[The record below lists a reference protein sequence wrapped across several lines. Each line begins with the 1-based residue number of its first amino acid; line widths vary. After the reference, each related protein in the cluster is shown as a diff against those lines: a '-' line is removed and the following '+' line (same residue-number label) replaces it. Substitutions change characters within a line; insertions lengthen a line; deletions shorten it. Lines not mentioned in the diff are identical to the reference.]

1 MGKNIPKGVFFV
13 TKRKTRILVITY
25 AAAAIAAL
33 GLYSFAVHGQ
43 LERHSYIARY
53 SSAQAFEQTVAATE
67 ALSMAMQK
75 SAYATDGAMC
85 SLICSEAY
93 ADALAA
99 ETAMSSLPFSTQ
111 ELEQL
116 SAFLNVAGDYAHCL
130 SYEAAAE
137 GFNEKQVRELS
148 SMGRRAEELAK
159 ALREMQGS
167 VNRGDII
174 MDSRVTEIANVGV
187 EDGDKLSGELLDYE
201 AQFDCGSTPDYD
213 GKYALCQESGGG
225 LRLTEEDMLRQAAEF
240 AGVSKEAL
248 KKEYDYEGGD
258 GRHCY
263 SAGEM
268 MICVSSAGVE
278 SMASTRLVSDISIS
292 EKEAQSAAES
302 FLQNHG
308 FENLAL
314 INTRSQGAVLRL
326 EFAGLEGDALYL
338 DNTLTVAVAMD
349 DGSIYAFNAADY
361 CADKTGAEFTVS
373 QEQAEEKLP
382 QSLKALEAR
391 KVILKSDGGK
401 ALPCYEF
408 SCSDKNRR
416 EVTIYVDAQTGIQ
429 RRINISGAT
438 VSA

>member
-1 MGKNIPKGVFFV
+1 MFTKGVFFV
-13 TKRKTRILVITY
+13 TKRKTKILVITY

-33 GLYSFAVHGQ
+33 GLYSFAVRGQ
-43 LERHSYIARY
+43 LDRHSYIARY

-67 ALSMAMQK
+67 ALSAAMQK

-130 SYEAAAE
+130 CYEAAAE
-137 GFNEKQVRELS
+137 GFTDKQVRELS
-148 SMGRRAEELAK
+148 SMGKKAAELSK
-159 ALREMQGS
+159 TLREMQGS
-167 VNRGDII
+167 VNRGDVI
-174 MDSRVTEIANVGV
+174 MDSRVRDIANVGV
-187 EDGDKLSGELLDYE
+187 EDGDRLSGQLLDYE
-201 AQFDCGSTPDYD
+201 AQFDCGNTPDYD
-213 GKYALCQESGGG
+213 GKYALCEKSDSG
-225 LRLTEEDMLRQAAEF
+225 LRLTEEDMLSQAASF
-240 AGVSKEAL
+240 AGVSKEEL
-248 KKEYDYEGGD
+248 KKEYDYEGSD

-263 SAGEM
+263 SAGDM

-278 SMASTRLVSDISIS
+278 SMASSRLVSDIVIS

-302 FLQNHG
+302 FLREHG
-308 FENLAL
+308 YENVTL
-314 INTRSQGAVLRL
+314 INTKGEGAVLRM
-326 EFAGLEGDALYL
+326 EFAGLEGDALCL

-373 QEQAEEKLP
+373 REQADEKLP
-382 QSLKALEAR
+382 QSLKTTEAR
-391 KVILKSDGGK
+391 KVILKSDGGN
-401 ALPCYEF
+401 AMPCYEF
-408 SCSDKNRR
+408 SCTDKNRR
-416 EVTIYVDAQTGIQ
+416 EVTIYVDAQTGVQ
-429 RRINISGAT
+429 RRINISEA
-438 VSA
+438 

>member
-1 MGKNIPKGVFFV
+1 M
-13 TKRKTRILVITY
+13 TKRKVRILVITY
-25 AAAAIAAL
+25 AAAAIMAL
-33 GLYSFAVHGQ
+33 GLYSFAVQGQ
-43 LERHSYIARY
+43 LERHSYIAKY

-67 ALSMAMQK
+67 ALSAAMQK

-85 SLICSEAY
+85 SLICSEVY

-116 SAFLNVAGDYAHCL
+116 SAFLNVAGDYAHSLCYDAASEGFSDEQVRQL
-130 SYEAAAE
+130 GSMSRKAAE
-137 GFNEKQVRELS
+137 LS
-148 SMGRRAEELAK
+148 K

-167 VNRGDII
+167 VNRGDVI
-174 MDSRVTEIANVGV
+174 MDSRVAEIANVGT
-187 EDGDKLSGELLDYE
+187 EQGSKLSGALLDYE
-201 AQFDCGSTPDYD
+201 AQFDGGSTPEYD
-213 GKYALCQESGGG
+213 GKYALSEKPGGG

-240 AGVSKEAL
+240 AGVSTGEL
-248 KKEYDYEGGD
+248 KKEYDYEGSD

-263 SAGEM
+263 SAGET

-278 SMASTRLVSDISIS
+278 SMASSRLVSDIAIS

-302 FLQNHG
+302 FLREHG
-308 FENLAL
+308 YENVTL
-314 INTRSQGAVLRL
+314 INSRGDGAVLRM
-326 EFAGLEGDALYL
+326 EFAGLEGDALCL

-361 CADKTGAEFTVS
+361 CADKTGAEFSVS

-382 QSLKALEAR
+382 KDLKTTETR
-391 KVILKSDGGK
+391 KVILKSDGGND
-401 ALPCYEF
+401 LPCYEF
-408 SCSDKNRR
+408 TCTDKNRR

-429 RRINISGAT
+429 RRISL
-438 VSA
+438 SAA

>member
-1 MGKNIPKGVFFV
+1 M
-13 TKRKTRILVITY
+13 TKRKTKILVITY
-25 AAAAIAAL
+25 AAAAIIAL
-33 GLYSFAVHGQ
+33 GLYSFAVQGQ

-67 ALSMAMQK
+67 ALSAAMQK
-75 SAYATDGAMC
+75 GAYATDGAMC
-85 SLICSEAY
+85 SLICSEVY

-116 SAFLNVAGDYAHCL
+116 SAFLNLAGDYAHCL
-130 SYEAAAE
+130 CYEAAAE
-137 GFNEKQVRELS
+137 GFTEKQVKELS
-148 SMGRRAEELAK
+148 SMGRKAEELSK

-167 VNRGDII
+167 VNRGDLI

-187 EDGDKLSGELLDYE
+187 PDGGKLSGELLNYE
-201 AQFDCGSTPDYD
+201 AQFDGGSAPDYD
-213 GKYALCQESGGG
+213 GKYAQSESARSEV
-225 LRLTEEDMLRQAAEF
+225 RLTEEDMLRQAAEF
-240 AGVSKEAL
+240 AGVSKEEL
-248 KKEYDYEGGD
+248 KKEYDYEGSD

-263 SAGEM
+263 SAGDM

-278 SMASTRLVSDISIS
+278 SMASSRLVSESSIS

-302 FLQNHG
+302 FLRSHG
-308 FENLAL
+308 YENVTL
-314 INTRSQGAVLRL
+314 INARGEGAVLRM
-326 EFAGLEGDALYL
+326 EFAGLEGDALCL

-361 CADKTGAEFTVS
+361 CADKTGAEFTVT

-382 QSLKALEAR
+382 QGVKAQQTR
-391 KVILKSDGGK
+391 KVILKSESGS

-408 SCSDKNRR
+408 SCTDKNRR

-429 RRINISGAT
+429 RRISIA
-438 VSA
+438 SA